1 MKFPENRKTERNA
14 FWLGFG
20 GRSFISH
27 FFCWCWGLSF
37 GWFRVLLGS
46 VGAWNLG
53 YSFRRSWCWL
63 WLVGGGVWG
72 HLFIVVL
79 VFGCCLF
86 IIGWGWIGIGCFCIL
101 INIISSKPFG
111 LNLLYPRFQ
120 SLNLYLSIDWSY
132 LKSSSSSE
140 VVKRKKIPTPL
151 RLFS

>member
-1 MKFPENRKTERNA
+1 MEDLWNFQKI
-14 FWLGFG
+14 
-20 GRSFISH
+20 GRQKEM
-27 FFCWCWGLSF
+27 LF
-37 GWFRVLLGS
+37 GWVLVVGVSLAIFLLMLGAEFWLGS

-111 LNLLYPRFQ
+111 LNLLYPRFR